1 MNTNEIIE
9 DIKTLDIFESEEL
22 EPCLQNDS
30 SYHVFKSWEYYQIIY
45 LSNADLYYIA
55 EGLDEADEI
64 HETPNGRI
72 YCFK

>member
-1 MNTNEIIE
+1 MKTDEIIE

-22 EPCLQNDS
+22 ELCEYNNS

-45 LSNADLYYIA
+45 LTNADLYYIA
-55 EGLDEADEI
+55 DGLSEADDI
-64 HETPNGRI
+64 YETPKGRI